1 MKRSHKLARAQEWV
15 LKGFLSLLFFFLTV
29 CASVQP
35 LKAQIA
41 FEEVQTGGSEEE
53 LTVTTSANLT
63 AVDHHLYLAAV
74 NSTDEGSNSV
84 VSVSGLGLNWTLVKA
99 QCSGR
104 NTQRVEVWMAI
115 GTPSSDGTV
124 SAILSS
130 EPEEYAAIAV
140 SRYSGVDSN
149 NPIGDII
156 SANTNGVDGLCS
168 GGSDNDSYS
177 VDLTIV
183 APNSF
188 AYGAVAMQ
196 HRTHT
201 PGTGFT
207 ERVEFN
213 YGDDDDDDDDEMA
226 GIALED
232 KLVATASTTAVDGTL
247 SGNADWAVVA
257 VEIMGGGI
265 LPIQLAYINANV
277 IANSNDVQ
285 VVWRTITETNN
296 YGFYV
301 QQSIDNT
308 NSFADLP
315 NSFVPGHGTT
325 LMPHDYSWTHVGV
338 APGTCYYRIKQVD
351 LDGTTHFT
359 DAVQVIVDGVTGV
372 ENKTVPEL
380 FSLAQNY
387 PNPFNPTTTIQFAV
401 AKSGFA
407 TLTVFDA
414 IGQEVASLF
423 SGNAESG
430 QLYTVQFD
438 ATNVA
443 DGMYFYKLVES
454 DQSSI
459 RKMIL
464 LT

>member
-1 MKRSHKLARAQEWV
+1 MNRPHKFAKTQERF
-15 LKGFLSLLFFFLTV
+15 LKGSLGLLFFFLTV
-29 CASVQP
+29 FAFVQP

-41 FEEVQTGGSEEE
+41 FEEVQIGGSEEE
-53 LTVTTSANLT
+53 MTVTTSANLT

-74 NSTDEGSNSV
+74 NSTDDGSNSV

-115 GTPSSDGTV
+115 GAPSGDGTV

-130 EPEEYAAIAV
+130 EPEYAAIAV
-140 SRYSGVDSN
+140 SRYSGVDFNS
-149 NPIGDII
+149 PIGDII

-177 VDLTIV
+177 VDLTTV

-188 AYGAVAMQ
+188 AYGIVAMQ
-196 HRTHT
+196 HRTHI
-201 PGTGFT
+201 PGAGYT

-213 YGDDDDDDDDEMA
+213 YEDDDDDNEIA

-232 KLVATASTTAVDGTL
+232 KLVAMASTTAVDGTL
-247 SGNADWAVVA
+247 SGNADWALVA
-257 VEIMGGGI
+257 LEIKGGGT

-277 IANSNDVQ
+277 IANSDDVQ
-285 VVWRTITETNN
+285 VDWRTITETNN

-325 LMPHDYSWTHVGV
+325 LMQHDYSWTHLGV
-338 APGTCYYRIKQVD
+338 AQGTYYYRIKQVD
-351 LDGTTHFT
+351 LDGTTHYT
-359 DAVQVIVDGVTGV
+359 DAVQVTVDGVTGV
-372 ENKTVPEL
+372 ENKTVPEV

-387 PNPFNPTTTIQFAV
+387 PNPFNPSTTIRFTV
-401 AKSGFA
+401 ETKGFA
-407 TLTVFDA
+407 ILTVFNM
-414 IGQEVASLF
+414 IGQEIATLF
-423 SGNAESG
+423 SGNAEPG
-430 QLYTVQFD
+430 RVYRTQFD
-438 ATNVA
+438 ATDLGN
-443 DGMYFYKLVES
+443 GMYLYKLVS
-454 DQSSI
+454 NDQSSI
-459 RKMIL
+459 KKMVL
-464 LT
+464 LK